1 MSTYWDCLQIIYD
14 KLLEKIIGG
23 TDDSVSLGNVS
34 VLKDGF

>member
-23 TDDSVSLGNVS
+23 TDSVSSGNVS
-34 VLKDGF
+34 MFKEGF